1 MLYQKEKSKNGP
13 GMCDTHLFP
22 VNYCKQQSKC
32 HTSSAA
38 FFSDI
43 SNVLPYAAP
52 VASLSGTVVLYL
64 VGLFFWEETL
74 L

>member
-1 MLYQKEKSKNGP
+1 
-13 GMCDTHLFP
+13 MCNTHLFP